1 MPIMR
6 FSLAISS
13 ERYLAW
19 YAGAASAVQVRAD
32 DGRTLRFPAAE
43 LRPFVTHDGIRGRFE
58 IEFDDN
64 HRLVGLRRL

>member
-43 LRPFVTHDGIRGRFE
+43 LRLSGVSMRCTMAIGRAPKAMERGADF
-58 IEFDDN
+58 
-64 HRLVGLRRL
+64 G